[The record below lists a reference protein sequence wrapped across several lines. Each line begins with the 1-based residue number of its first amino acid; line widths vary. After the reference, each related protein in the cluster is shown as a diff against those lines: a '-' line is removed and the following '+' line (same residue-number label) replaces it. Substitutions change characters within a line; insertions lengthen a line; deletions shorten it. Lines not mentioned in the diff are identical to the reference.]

1 MKTLFAALIL
11 VLAFCDHARASLPPT
26 TQQTAFVDAFV
37 TAMHAKNAAG
47 IMSLMHPKDR
57 PCVTDKTRAFYQYIV
72 TQQSG
77 SFPKQK
83 VKEISVTRVG
93 AKDEP
98 SLWQFLPEKMFPYP
112 VLPTARIQINFG
124 FGPDG
129 YLGLDELEV
138 AQSGGSWYW
147 VTACP
152 TAEGMALMR
161 KMQKKAGH

>member
-1 MKTLFAALIL
+1 M
-11 VLAFCDHARASLPPT
+11 
-26 TQQTAFVDAFV
+26 
-37 TAMHAKNAAG
+37 N
-47 IMSLMHPKDR
+47 
-57 PCVTDKTRAFYQYIV
+57 
-72 TQQSG
+72 QQSG

-83 VKEISVTRVG
+83 VKEISVTPVG

-124 FGPDG
+124 FSPDG
-129 YLGLDELEV
+129 YLGIDELEV
-138 AQSGGSWYW
+138 AQSGGNWYW

-152 TAEGMALMR
+152 TADGMALMR

>member
-1 MKTLFAALIL
+1 MKTLVATLIL
-11 VLAFCDHARASLPPT
+11 YIALGELASASVAPT
-26 TQQTAFVDAFV
+26 QSQTAFVNEFV
-37 TAMHAKNAAG
+37 AAMHEKNAPA
-47 IMSLMHPKDR
+47 MMALMHPKDR

-83 VKEISVTRVG
+83 VKEVSVTQVG

-138 AQSGGSWYW
+138 AQSGGRWYW

-152 TAEGMALMR
+152 TAEGMALM
-161 KMQKKAGH
+161 QKKSGHAK

>member
-1 MKTLFAALIL
+1 MKTVVLSMML
-11 VLAFCDHARASLPPT
+11 VIASTNLAHASSAPT
-26 TQQTAFVDAFV
+26 QSQTSFVNAFVA
-37 TAMHAKNAAG
+37 AMHTKNSAA
-47 IMSLMHPKDR
+47 MMVLMHPEDR
-57 PCVTDKTRAFYQYIV
+57 PCVSDKTRAFYQYIV

-83 VKEISVTRVG
+83 VKEISVTPIGV
-93 AKDEP
+93 KDEP
-98 SLWQFLPEKMFPYP
+98 SIWQFLPEKMFPYP

-124 FGPDG
+124 VGPDG

-138 AQSGGSWYW
+138 APSGANWYW

-161 KMQKKAGH
+161 KMQKKSGH

>member
-1 MKTLFAALIL
+1 MKTLVATLIL
-11 VLAFCDHARASLPPT
+11 VFALCGHASASSNPT
-26 TQQTAFVDAFV
+26 QSQAAFVNAFV
-37 TAMHAKNAAG
+37 AAMHSKNTTGLMA
-47 IMSLMHPKDR
+47 LMHPKDR

-83 VKEISVTRVG
+83 VQEISVTQVK

-112 VLPTARIQINFG
+112 VLPAARIQINFG

-138 AQSGGSWYW
+138 APSGGKWYW

-152 TAEGMALMR
+152 TAEGMALVR
-161 KMQKKAGH
+161 KMQKKASH